1 MEYSSR
7 RNPGAPRRFQIRL
20 EEGVTT
26 LGMVPAALPP
36 MQVIVGQV
44 DPGSWAHRNG
54 VSAGDELVAVD
65 GMPVVEI
72 SVITLDKLL
81 RQVRPLLLT
90 FETLRSKGRKNGEV
104 HSPMSSRSSA
114 RSSRCT
120 GRSRDLTR
128 LGSGAL
134 ETVEQEVR
142 AWRAASSDDATRT
155 PAGGGGTSCDDSSV
169 VEREQPEDIDDGL
182 PFESLPG
189 KDLALSIVFRLPAS
203 DIRACKVLA
212 LKQGYGAF
220 VVHRGTAYFRRESPG
235 RCRASI
241 TDSPQCTTYVSSQ
254 QERERFL
261 EVDVGGRWVPLEP
274 EVRKMLADVTAQGRT
289 RFQYECRGSRYEI
302 DLEEMVQT
310 SALAGIRRKLRHASM
325 AMDEQ
330 GDAFDRES
338 TQLSGS
344 LRLRGV
350 GPPETSPLKTSRAE
364 PPLTTLRALSPVSAR
379 RKAAAAAGLM
389 SSTTTGAFSDAPSD
403 AGEQLLR
410 DVVGMW
416 VYDSFQYEVTRVEGQ
431 RVLFQQVCTD
441 HRDPSKLHKV
451 SGVLQL
457 CGQWLEGDILYGD
470 SVRLGAIRLWKQPE
484 VETLVSC
491 VKLVDQEQWGRET
504 YAHRVRNGERA
515 AHTLQRAATERR
527 FLVPRNLQ
535 QPAGRNIS
543 RMQRTGSVAAMH
555 NDTSHSVFSS

>member
-1 MEYSSR
+1 MDMEYSSR
-7 RNPGAPRRFQIRL
+7 RDPGAPRRFQIRL
-20 EEGVTT
+20 EEGTTT

-44 DPGSWAHRNG
+44 EPGSWAQRNG

-90 FETLRSKGRKNGEV
+90 FESLKSRGRKNGEV
-104 HSPMSSRSSA
+104 HSPMSSRSSL

-134 ETVEQEVR
+134 EAVEQEVR
-142 AWRAASSDDATRT
+142 AWRTASSDDATRT
-155 PAGGGGTSCDDSSV
+155 PAGGGGTSCDESSV

-241 TDSPQCTTYVSSQ
+241 TDSAQCTTYVNSQ
-254 QERERFL
+254 QESSDAFL

-274 EVRKMLADVTAQGRT
+274 EVRKMLADVTAQGRKN
-289 RFQYECRGSRYEI
+289 FQYECRGSRYEI
-302 DLEEMVQT
+302 DLEEMVQI
-310 SALAGIRRKLRHASM
+310 SALAGIRRKLRRASG
-325 AMDEQ
+325 ASDER
-330 GDAFDRES
+330 GDSFDRES

-350 GPPETSPLKTSRAE
+350 GPAEPSLTTSR
-364 PPLTTLRALSPVSAR
+364 TVSPTRGVSPMSAR
-379 RKAAAAAGLM
+379 RKAAAAAVM
-389 SSTTTGAFSDAPSD
+389 SATSGDFSDAPSD
-403 AGEQLLR
+403 TGEQLLR
-410 DVVGMW
+410 DVAGLW
-416 VYDSFQYEVTRVEGQ
+416 VYDAFQYEVTRIEGQ

-515 AHTLQRAATERR
+515 AATLQRAATERR
-527 FLVPRNLQ
+527 FLSARSTSRNL
-535 QPAGRNIS
+535 S
-543 RMQRTGSVAAMH
+543 RMQRTGSVNAVH
-555 NDTSHSVFSS
+555 DETSHSAISS

>member
-44 DPGSWAHRNG
+44 EPGSWAHRNG

-90 FETLRSKGRKNGEV
+90 FESLRSKGRKNGEV

-128 LGSGAL
+128 LGSGTL
-134 ETVEQEVR
+134 DSGTLDTMEQDVR
-142 AWRAASSDDATRT
+142 AWRATSSDDATRT
-155 PAGGGGTSCDDSSV
+155 PAGGGGTSADESSV

-182 PFESLPG
+182 PFESMPG

-203 DIRACKVLA
+203 DLRACKVLA

-235 RCRASI
+235 RCRASV
-241 TDSPQCTTYVSSQ
+241 TDSPQCTTYVSNQ
-254 QERERFL
+254 QESADCFL

-274 EVRKMLADVTAQGRT
+274 EVRKMLADVTAQGRKS
-289 RFQYECRGSRYEI
+289 FQYECRGSRYEI
-302 DLEEMVQT
+302 DLEEMIQT
-310 SALAGIRRKLRHASM
+310 SALAGIRRKLRRASV
-325 AMDEQ
+325 ASDEN

-338 TQLSGS
+338 THLSGS
-344 LRLRGV
+344 LRAKGV
-350 GPPETSPLKTSRAE
+350 GLAEPPSTTSRAV
-364 PPLTTLRALSPVSAR
+364 SPVSAR
-379 RKAAAAAGLM
+379 RRAAAAAAAFA
-389 SSTTTGAFSDAPSD
+389 STTSGEISDAPSD
-403 AGEQLLR
+403 TGEQLLQ
-410 DVVGMW
+410 DVAGLW

-457 CGQWLEGDILYGD
+457 RGQWLEGDILYGD

-491 VKLVDQEQWGRET
+491 VKLVDQDQWGRET
-504 YAHRVRNGERA
+504 YAHRVKNGERA
-515 AHTLQRAATERR
+515 TTLQRAATERCLGPR
-527 FLVPRNLQ
+527 LPSRNL
-535 QPAGRNIS
+535 S
-543 RMQRTGSVAAMH
+543 RMQRTGSAAVVH
-555 NDTSHSVFSS
+555 DETSHSAISS

>member
-1 MEYSSR
+1 MEYSTG

-44 DPGSWAHRNG
+44 EPGSWAHRNG

-90 FETLRSKGRKNGEV
+90 FESLRLKGRKNNEV

-134 ETVEQEVR
+134 ESMEQDSR
-142 AWRAASSDDATRT
+142 AWRTASSDDATRT
-155 PAGGGGTSCDDSSV
+155 PAGGGGTSCDESSV
-169 VEREQPEDIDDGL
+169 VEREQPEDVDDGL

-203 DIRACKVLA
+203 DIRACKAVA

-241 TDSPQCTTYVSSQ
+241 TDSPQCTTYVSNP
-254 QERERFL
+254 QEGSDNL

-274 EVRKMLADVTAQGRT
+274 EVRKMLADVTAQGR
-289 RFQYECRGSRYEI
+289 RSFQYECRGSRYEI

-310 SALAGIRRKLRHASM
+310 SALAGIKRKLRRAP
-325 AMDEQ
+325 AATDEQ
-330 GDAFDRES
+330 GDTFDRES
-338 TQLSGS
+338 TELSGS

-350 GPPETSPLKTSRAE
+350 GPAE
-364 PPLTTLRALSPVSAR
+364 PSLPTARGVSPFSAR
-379 RKAAAAAGLM
+379 RKAAASA
-389 SSTTTGAFSDAPSD
+389 AFSEAPSD
-403 AGEQLLR
+403 RGEQLLR
-410 DVVGMW
+410 DVCGLW
-416 VYDSFQYEVTRVEGQ
+416 VYDAFQYEVTRIEGQ

-451 SGVLQL
+451 SGVLKVQ
-457 CGQWLEGDILYGD
+457 GQWLEGDILYGD

-491 VKLVDQEQWGRET
+491 VKLVDQDQWGRET
-504 YAHRVRNGERA
+504 YAHRVKNGERA
-515 AHTLQRAATERR
+515 ANTLQRAATERR
-527 FLVPRNLQ
+527 YLGLRSTSRGL
-535 QPAGRNIS
+535 S
-543 RMQRTGSVAAMH
+543 RMQRTGSAAAVH
-555 NDTSHSVFSS
+555 DETSQSAISS